1 MPNLPSGLKGLSASE
16 ARERLRKFEPNL
28 LARAPARSW
37 LWEPLRTIADP
48 MVLMLLGAS
57 GFYLMLGNAAD
68 AVVLMVAAVPLL
80 AVDVL
85 LEARARKALRAL
97 AGAVAPRARVVRDGK
112 EVEVPTAEIV
122 QGDLIALREG
132 DLIFADGVVRWAAN
146 LALDESQLTGEA
158 EPQEKAA
165 ATVLAEAESAAQR
178 FYAGSQV
185 VSGHGYGDVV
195 ATGAHTRYDGI
206 ARLVGEAAGGAT
218 PLERRTR
225 RMARNL
231 LLVATAVSAG
241 VFALMMVRGR
251 SLAAA
256 FLYAITLEIS
266 AVPEEYPLVMAL
278 FLSLGAW
285 RLGRIGVLVRRL
297 SSVETLGSTTVI
309 CLDKTGT
316 LTKGHYEL
324 ERYAPLG
331 TVSESEL
338 LEAAALACELNATDP
353 IDQAIIAHCGD
364 HGVDVARL
372 HSQWR
377 LAFDYP
383 FEAVGKHMSHVWISS
398 GAGDAVA
405 RGRIVA
411 KGALE
416 GILDHCALGPEERE
430 RVEAA
435 NVVLAEGGMRVLA
448 VAEKFTTAGS
458 HSSRIASAP
467 ERPNLDGS
475 FTGVRNEDERGLRF
489 CGLLGF
495 RDPLRPEVR
504 AAVAECQ
511 GAGVRLKLVTGD
523 HALTAHAIAEAAGII
538 HEDGTILSGPELDE
552 VSPNRLAEVAR
563 RTSIFA
569 RVRPDQK
576 YAIVDALVA
585 AGEVVAMTGDGV
597 NDAPALRRANIG
609 VAMGRRGTEVAR
621 AAAGIVLLEDD
632 LTALVTTIA
641 EGRRIFANIQRS
653 FLFLA
658 GFKTMIV
665 SLALLAPALG
675 LPVLLLVVQ
684 LVWLELVVHPV
695 AALVFE
701 DEPAPPDT
709 MRRPPRPPSAPLMAP
724 KAGLRSALTGLLLAA
739 GALGLYAS
747 RLGLGAEYARS
758 AAMVVVLAG
767 SLMMAWAELAG
778 ARPWWKANLP
788 RRARFWIVI
797 VAVGASLPLCMWFA
811 PLAAL
816 LHMAPIAPADWG
828 LAALIVAAASG
839 WRAFGRKPQVTQ
851 DKAQSGW

>member
-1 MPNLPSGLKGLSASE
+1 MPNLPSGLKGLSAAQ
-16 ARERLRKFEPNL
+16 ARERLRKFGPNL
-28 LARAPARSW
+28 MARAPTRSW

-48 MVLMLLGAS
+48 MVLMLLGAA
-57 GFYLMLGNAAD
+57 GFYLVLGNPTD
-68 AVVLMVAAVPLL
+68 AVVLVVAAVPLL

-85 LEARARKALRAL
+85 MEARARKALRAL
-97 AGAVAPRARVVRDGK
+97 AGAVAPRACVVRDGE

-122 QGDLIALREG
+122 QGDLIVLREG

-158 EPQEKAA
+158 EPQEKTA
-165 ATVLAEAESAAQR
+165 ATVLAEAESAGQR

-185 VSGHGYGDVV
+185 VSGHGYGEVV
-195 ATGAHTRYDGI
+195 ATGADTRYGGI

-225 RMARNL
+225 RMSRNL

-251 SLAAA
+251 SLAAS

-285 RLGRIGVLVRRL
+285 RLSRIGVLVRRL

-324 ERYAPLG
+324 ERHAPLG
-331 TVSESEL
+331 AVSESEL

-364 HGVDVARL
+364 HGVNVGRL

-383 FEAVGKHMSHVWISS
+383 FETVGKHMSHVWISS
-398 GAGDAVA
+398 SAGDGTVA

-430 RVEAA
+430 RAEAA

-448 VAEKFTTAGS
+448 VAERFTTAGS
-458 HSSRIASAP
+458 HSGRIAPA
-467 ERPNLDGS
+467 PNLDGS
-475 FTGVRNEDERGLRF
+475 LTGIRKEDERGLRL

-504 AAVAECQ
+504 PAVAECQ

-538 HEDGTILSGPELDE
+538 HEDGTILTGPELDE

-653 FLFLA
+653 FFFLA
-658 GFKTMIV
+658 GFKAMVV

-709 MRRPPRPPSAPLMAP
+709 MRQPPRPPSAPLMAP
-724 KAGLRSALTGLLLAA
+724 EAGLRSALTGLLLAA
-739 GALGLYAS
+739 GALGFYAS

-758 AAMVVVLAG
+758 TAMVVVLAG
-767 SLMMAWAELAG
+767 SLVMAWAELAG

-816 LHMAPIAPADWG
+816 LHMCPIAPADWG

-839 WRAFGRKPQVTQ
+839 WRAFGRKPRVTQ